1 MIKTVR
7 FVFLHCQRIGRGM
20 WSCHFS
26 FQSESFVSLKGNKK
40 MKALLLFMT
49 LSFLLVL
56 LSSCTNNTEQPSGSN
71 TTAISTYKEQI
82 AMMLDS
88 FNIAAAN
95 SEYEKYFSFFAD
107 DATFIGTDATEN
119 WDKNSYMKWAKPY
132 FDKKTTWNF
141 KSLNRHI
148 YFGTNK
154 DIAWF
159 DELLETRMKICRG
172 SGVVEKQNN
181 KWRIKQ
187 YVLSMTIPN
196 SKTGSVIELKAQEE
210 DSLINNI
217 RKN

>member
-1 MIKTVR
+1 MKTIYSLISFPVLI
-7 FVFLHCQRIGRGM
+7 VF
-20 WSCHFS
+20 
-26 FQSESFVSLKGNKK
+26 
-40 MKALLLFMT
+40 
-49 LSFLLVL
+49 
-56 LSSCTNNTEQPSGSN
+56 LSSCSVNTENSAETD
-71 TTAISTYKEQI
+71 TTSISTCQEQI

-95 SEYEKYFSFFAD
+95 SDYEKYFAFFAD

-119 WDKNSYMKWAKPY
+119 WDKNSYMKWARPY

-141 KSLNRHI
+141 RSIDRHI
-148 YFGTNK
+148 YFGRNK

-172 SGVVEKQNN
+172 SGVVVKLND
-181 KWRIKQ
+181 KWLIKQ

-196 SKTGSVIELKAQEE
+196 SKTSSVIELKAQEE